1 MKQIE
6 LGIYQHYKGN
16 YYLVLGTAVHTE
28 NLEELVVYQSLYG
41 DFKTWVR
48 PITMFLDE
56 NVEYNGSA
64 HARFKRVA
72 DSSDVEKF
80 KGMHEHHRN

>member
-6 LGIYQHYKGN
+6 LGIYKHYKGN

-28 NLEELVVYQSLYG
+28 NLETLVVYQSLYG
-41 DFKTWVR
+41 DFKMWVR
-48 PITMFLDE
+48 PITMFLDGA
-56 NVEYNGSA
+56 VEYQGWV
-64 HARFKRVA
+64 HPRFARVA

-80 KGMHEHHRN
+80 KEMHEHHRN